1 MADPLS
7 SKWVKSFVDG
17 PLVIVNLTQIDSN
30 WILTQGEILAISPAE
45 FFDLQK
51 EKGQM
56 SKSRFNEKSF

>member
-1 MADPLS
+1 M
-7 SKWVKSFVDG
+7 DG

-30 WILTQGEILAISPAE
+30 WILTQGEILAISPAK

-56 SKSRFNEKSF
+56 SKSRFNEKSFQQNFRKKINNYN

>member
-1 MADPLS
+1 M
-7 SKWVKSFVDG
+7 DG

-30 WILTQGEILAISPAE
+30 WILTQGEILAISPAK